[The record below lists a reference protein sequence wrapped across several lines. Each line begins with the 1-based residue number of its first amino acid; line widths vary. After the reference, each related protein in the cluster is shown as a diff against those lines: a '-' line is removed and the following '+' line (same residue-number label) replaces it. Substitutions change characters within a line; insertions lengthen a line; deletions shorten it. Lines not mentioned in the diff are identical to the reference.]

1 MGNAVSLDVVS
12 ISATNVEVG
21 KYLTEDI
28 YIAYERGTT
37 DSIID
42 STNIIYNK
50 VIVEYH
56 IFKNVTIDADVGGE
70 NPGADLFY
78 NFNF

>member
-1 MGNAVSLDVVS
+1 MQRDILAQAAEADDEGTASLMS
-12 ISATNVEVG
+12 
-21 KYLTEDI
+21 
-28 YIAYERGTT
+28 ERGTT

-42 STNIIYNK
+42 SNNITYNK
-50 VIVEYH
+50 VLVEYH
-56 IFKNVTIDADVGGE
+56 IYNNITLDAEVGGE